1 MLTKPTSLSKVRA
14 AACLPTRWLKAGF
27 LCLMLRNLG
36 SEGAFRML
44 DAYLRRMSSDRT
56 PSPEAADDVS
66 TTGGGAGAAAR
77 SFTSTAA
84 VVAATCVSTAT
95 SSTACCLRTSAAWP
109 SARSDSCNMTLR
121 VVGSVPS
128 ASKDASAPDTHR
140 ALDELEL
147 IDSEMRVGAEAVGSA
162 VGGAGV
168 TAGTSSS
175 SSGCTSAA
183 MSAEDGSGAE
193 VTAERVSLVTDDST
207 ATSLVSETFSSIG
220 SPCVTV
226 RKRRR
231 AAEPGLMPRSESV
244 VERNSDQPVTG
255 LP

>member
-1 MLTKPTSLSKVRA
+1 
-14 AACLPTRWLKAGF
+14 
-27 LCLMLRNLG
+27 MLRNLG

-193 VTAERVSLVTDDST
+193 VTAERVSIPMRNCAEAKESGRAWLD
-207 ATSLVSETFSSIG
+207 AQ
-220 SPCVTV
+220 V
-226 RKRRR
+226 RKRCR
-231 AAEPGLMPRSESV
+231 AQFGPAGHRPSINDAGSKALWKRSGCQEL
-244 VERNSDQPVTG
+244 RA
-255 LP
+255 